1 MKTALF
7 SLLIAISV
15 ALLSLFQFEKYQ
27 TLSQQTQI
35 TFSKLENEMKSK
47 VEDLD
52 NSVRLLKGQDQ
63 AILTQL
69 KVNTWGQAEVDY
81 LVTLAS
87 IELETQRNPNLV
99 LQLLTKAQS
108 KLQQLDD
115 PSLDSLNEA
124 LTTDVTNLKNLAMP
138 DRRMLWLR
146 VSTLMDEASRLS
158 PQQSLMKA
166 IHQAPQKA
174 EPKETS
180 TDSSWKTLMQEGLD
194 NLKGLVKVQRHSKP
208 VEPILPQMEQVLV
221 RENLRL
227 LLEQVRLAIMSRDN
241 EIFYKAIQEA
251 HDWLSTYYE
260 ESQKEVRNVQHSLY
274 ALSKMNLSPPLPQ
287 LTSPAFLKD
296 LREKR

>member
-15 ALLSLFQFEKYQ
+15 AFLSLFQFEKYQ

-174 EPKETS
+174 ERKETS

>member
-166 IHQAPQKA
+166 IHQTPQKA
-174 EPKETS
+174 ESKETPS
-180 TDSSWKTLMQEGLD
+180 DSSWKTLMQEGLD

>member
-1 MKTALF
+1 LKTALF